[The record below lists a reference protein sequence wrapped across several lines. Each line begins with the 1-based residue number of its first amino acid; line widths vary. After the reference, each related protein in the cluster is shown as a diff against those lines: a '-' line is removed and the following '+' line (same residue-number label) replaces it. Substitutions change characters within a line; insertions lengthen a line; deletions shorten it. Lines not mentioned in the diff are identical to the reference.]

1 MLTSNTDCLILE
13 NVVVLMV
20 VVLMIAT
27 FVWALYHMGHY
38 YSEYIT
44 QIIIKIQ

>member
-13 NVVVLMV
+13 NVVVLMI

-27 FVWALYHMGHY
+27 FVWALP
-38 YSEYIT
+38 
-44 QIIIKIQ
+44 